1 MPNKSLTPFEEISQ
15 AEKENTEK
23 SKALFG
29 DQIRNRIETYEL
41 LYSINERIGNQSINR
56 NIVFDYR
63 DSVVLMLS
71 SRSIMTLKAC
81 FDLDLKGYYY
91 DTEIIHRSLF
101 ENLCVIMY
109 VVLCEDKQLAN
120 ENALKWL
127 NGELKIHKVKKELN
141 AIGNY
146 EQFLEAYRI
155 LCGYVH
161 SDFKSISSLIT
172 VNPSNGSLHVFHKPE
187 FNACFARIAFYP
199 HVEFSLLNL
208 LIANFSEVIEPNFKS
223 QTLKK
228 LMELIEEGNRLKDKN
243 KKQAM
248 TKT

>member
-1 MPNKSLTPFEEISQ
+1 MLSKSPTPFGEISE
-15 AEKENTEK
+15 AEKENIEK

-29 DQIRNRIETYEL
+29 DQIRNHIETYEL
-41 LYSINERIGNQSINR
+41 LYSLNEHIGNQSITR
-56 NIVFDYR
+56 EIIFDYR

-71 SRSIMTLKAC
+71 SRAIMTLKAC
-81 FDLDLKGYYY
+81 FDLDMKGYYY
-91 DTEIIHRSLF
+91 DTEIIQRSLF

-109 VVLCEDKQLAN
+109 VVLCEDKQIAN

-127 NGELKIHKVKKELN
+127 KGELKIHTIKKELN

-161 SDFKSISSLIT
+161 SDFKSISSLMA
-172 VNPSNGSLHVFHKPE
+172 VDLSNSSLHVAHKPE
-187 FNACFARIAFYP
+187 FKPSIARIAFYP
-199 HVEFSLLNL
+199 HVEFSLINL
-208 LIANFSEVIEPNFKS
+208 LIVNFAEIIEPDFKT

-228 LMELIEEGNRLKDKN
+228 LMQLHEEGNRLKDKN
-243 KKQAM
+243 KK
-248 TKT
+248 